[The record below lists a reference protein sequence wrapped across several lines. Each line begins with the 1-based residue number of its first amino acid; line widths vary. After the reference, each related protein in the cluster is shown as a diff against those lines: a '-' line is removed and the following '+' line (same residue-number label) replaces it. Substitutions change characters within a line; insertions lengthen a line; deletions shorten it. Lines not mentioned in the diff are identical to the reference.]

1 MTSDTTRDVQGR
13 FDALLRSRSGSDRV
27 IMACEMFDLA
37 RVLMAARIKE
47 LEPDIT
53 PIELKIHVFQR
64 MYADDLDAETMAR
77 IVSRMRALQG
87 VTNPHA
93 Q

>member
-1 MTSDTTRDVQGR
+1 MTSDTTPTVQAR
-13 FDALLRSRSGSDRV
+13 FDTLLRRRSGSDRV

-53 PIELKIHVFQR
+53 PVELKIRVFQR
-64 MYADDLDAETMAR
+64 LYADDLDADTMASA
-77 IVSRMRALQG
+77 VHRMRASSE
-87 VTNPHA
+87 
-93 Q
+93 